1 MVQPLDDSGNS
12 AVRPK
17 LLATAVAVPLLITAT
32 IISCTFFM
40 SQPQHDAS
48 IIINYLSNITNSTT
62 SIINNH
68 PADHD
73 ALIPLQTSDIV
84 GFLCAALGLI
94 IAAGGGIGGGG
105 LLVPIYILILGF
117 LPKHAIPLSNVT

>member
-1 MVQPLDDSGNS
+1 
-12 AVRPK
+12 
-17 LLATAVAVPLLITAT
+17 
-32 IISCTFFM
+32 M